1 MLWVQP
7 QMLLLYMGILEA
19 ENQRIRGLKMQG
31 ENEYKSPNYFSELQV
46 SFELLR
52 YRMEKMR
59 NTAAGKTNTH
69 QTIQNFPYWTLCTFL
84 KGHSKAESLIGLT
97 RR

>member
-1 MLWVQP
+1 
-7 QMLLLYMGILEA
+7 
-19 ENQRIRGLKMQG
+19 MQG
-31 ENEYKSPNYFSELQV
+31 KNVYKNPNHFSELQV

-52 YRMEKMR
+52 YRMERVR

-69 QTIQNFPYWTLCTFL
+69 QTIQNFPCWTLYTFL
-84 KGHSKAESLIGLT
+84 KGFSRAESLMSLT

>member
-1 MLWVQP
+1 
-7 QMLLLYMGILEA
+7 
-19 ENQRIRGLKMQG
+19 MQG
-31 ENEYKSPNYFSELQV
+31 ENEYKIPNHFSESQV

-84 KGHSKAESLIGLT
+84 KEHSKAESLMGLT